1 MHPASVETPP
11 YLAGPLRLEPFRGM
25 MLSPGRVGDPAS
37 ARLFAR
43 PYRSVGRRLDTW
55 LAQGRLN
62 WDAAPALY
70 LHEYVSSG
78 IAVRGLLGCL
88 DISRVA
94 DDEAGR
100 AVYPHEGIHPQ
111 QVAELATRMAA
122 MQLNPAPIL
131 LVHRGPDD
139 VRRTLREQ
147 SQRTPNREYEDRS
160 GQRHRVWTIDD
171 HDVIDQLQVGLSTS
185 RMLIADG
192 HHRYAAYL
200 SMYAADPTEATRTG
214 LAMVIDHA
222 ESPMFL
228 GAIHRVL
235 HQVSLPDFLRAA
247 GAAGARVADAPDE
260 ASAIQALDRDVLV
273 TTAGGRWATVSLP
286 PDRELAAVE
295 MLHRR
300 IVPLLDRAPTQ
311 IGYVHGVTEAL
322 EPARRGHAT
331 AVLMPAPDLDMVER
345 VVRSGRLL
353 PEKATSFQPKPS
365 LGSFMR
371 SLHD

>member
-25 MLSPGRVGDPAS
+25 MLSPSRVGDPAS

-43 PYRSVGRRLDTW
+43 PYRSVIKRLDAW
-55 LAQGRLN
+55 LAQGRLLQ
-62 WDAAPALY
+62 DDDPALY

-78 IAVRGLLGCL
+78 IPVRGLLGCL
-88 DISRVA
+88 DISHVA
-94 DDEAGR
+94 HDEASR

-111 QVAELATRMAA
+111 QVTELATRMSA

-131 LVHRGPDD
+131 LVHRGPEA
-139 VRRTLREQ
+139 VRHTLRKQ
-147 SQRTPNREYEDRS
+147 SQRTPDREYEDRS
-160 GQRHRVWTIDD
+160 GQRHRVWAIRDPE
-171 HDVIDQLQVGLSTS
+171 IIERLQTGLSQS

-200 SMYAADPTEATRTG
+200 SMHAHRPTAATRTG
-214 LAMVIDHA
+214 LAMVIDHD
-222 ESPMFL
+222 ETPMFL

-235 HQVSLPDFLRAA
+235 HQVGFEATLRAA
-247 GAAGARVADAPDE
+247 SRAGARTIELPGE
-260 ASAIQALDRDVLV
+260 AEAIQALDRDVLV
-273 TTAGGRWATVSLP
+273 ISGEGRWATATLAQQ
-286 PDRELAAVE
+286 ETAAVE
-295 MLHRR
+295 ILHRG
-300 IVPLLDRAPTQ
+300 ILPLLVPGPSKISYA
-311 IGYVHGVTEAL
+311 HGVPEAL

-331 AVLMPAPDLDMVER
+331 AILMPAPDLDLVER

-371 SLHD
+371 STRD